1 MSITPELYEFITKVV
16 EDKVKEIRVT
26 REDLDKLV
34 STVKE
39 LTQAQARS
47 EERLTRLELAVEKLT
62 QAQARSEER
71 LTRLEL
77 AVEKLTQAQARTEE
91 ALANLVKSVAGLSE
105 TVGFGLEDLAR
116 SLLPTW
122 LRLHEGIEVSELS
135 RKFFKFDSRE
145 VEVNLY
151 GEGRDK
157 TGTAIIVLGEAKAR
171 FYSRDVEQFA
181 AGVRELV
188 EGPLKTVNT
197 YSLVFGFWIHPL
209 AENVCHA
216 HDIRPIASY
225 MLSRK

>member
-39 LTQAQARS
+39 
-47 EERLTRLELAVEKLT
+47 LT